1 METFVD
7 FCGGFMGIYGI
18 IVLLLLLGLP
28 FMA

>member
-18 IVLLLLLGLP
+18 IVLLLLGLP